1 MISFSDAWL
10 NLVNVVKS
18 FRPTDVLDILITSF
32 LVYKL
37 ITWAKVTRT
46 GQLVKGL
53 LALVVAYFLADWMQ
67 LQTMKYAMQYL
78 FSNGLILLAV
88 IFQPELRT
96 ALERV
101 GRSRISHLELFSH
114 QEEKSAD
121 QQWRAA
127 ISAICEAAPVLSR
140 QKTGALMVIERKSR
154 LGEIIKT
161 GTIIDS
167 VPSMELIGNIFFH
180 NSPLHDGA
188 MILRDGKLYAAGC
201 FLPLSDNYDISK
213 QLGTRHRAALGM
225 SENSDALVIVVSEE
239 NGVISVAL
247 EGKLTRG
254 YDAEMLRELLEKTLL
269 PEKKSED
276 KKPGFWR
283 AITK

>member
-53 LALVVAYFLADWMQ
+53 LALVIAYFLADWMQ

-78 FSNGLILLAV
+78 FGNALILLAV

-101 GRSRISHLELFSH
+101 GRSRISKLDLFSH
-114 QEEKSAD
+114 QEEKSVD
-121 QQWRAA
+121 QQWKTA
-127 ISAICEAAPVLSR
+127 ISAICEAAPRSF
-140 QKTGALMVIERKSR
+140 
-154 LGEIIKT
+154 
-161 GTIIDS
+161 
-167 VPSMELIGNIFFH
+167 P
-180 NSPLHDGA
+180 
-188 MILRDGKLYAAGC
+188 
-201 FLPLSDNYDISK
+201 
-213 QLGTRHRAALGM
+213 
-225 SENSDALVIVVSEE
+225 SENRRTDG
-239 NGVISVAL
+239 N
-247 EGKLTRG
+247 
-254 YDAEMLRELLEKTLL
+254 
-269 PEKKSED
+269 
-276 KKPGFWR
+276 
-283 AITK
+283 

>member
-10 NLVNVVKS
+10 NLVNVFKS

-53 LALVVAYFLADWMQ
+53 LALIVAYFLADWMQ

-101 GRSRISHLELFSH
+101 GRSRISQLELFSH

>member
-10 NLVNVVKS
+10 NLVNVFKS

-101 GRSRISHLELFSH
+101 GPQPDFPAGIVFASGRKVGGSTVESGYFGDLRSGACPFQAENR
-114 QEEKSAD
+114 
-121 QQWRAA
+121 RAY
-127 ISAICEAAPVLSR
+127 
-140 QKTGALMVIERKSR
+140 GHRKKVS
-154 LGEIIKT
+154 LG
-161 GTIIDS
+161 
-167 VPSMELIGNIFFH
+167 
-180 NSPLHDGA
+180 
-188 MILRDGKLYAAGC
+188 
-201 FLPLSDNYDISK
+201 
-213 QLGTRHRAALGM
+213 
-225 SENSDALVIVVSEE
+225 
-239 NGVISVAL
+239 
-247 EGKLTRG
+247 
-254 YDAEMLRELLEKTLL
+254 
-269 PEKKSED
+269 
-276 KKPGFWR
+276 
-283 AITK
+283 

>member
-53 LALVVAYFLADWMQ
+53 LALVIAYFLADWMQ

-78 FSNGLILLAV
+78 FSNALILLAV

-101 GRSRISHLELFSH
+101 GRSRISKLDLFSH
-114 QEEKSAD
+114 PEEKSVD
-121 QQWRAA
+121 HQWKVAV
-127 ISAICEAAPVLSR
+127 SAICEAAPILSR

-161 GTIIDS
+161 GTVIDS

-247 EGKLTRG
+247 DGKLTRG

-269 PEKKSED
+269 SEKKAEE

>member
-53 LALVVAYFLADWMQ
+53 LALVIAYFLADWMQ

-78 FSNGLILLAV
+78 FGNALILLAV

-101 GRSRISHLELFSH
+101 GRSRIFS
-114 QEEKSAD
+114 
-121 QQWRAA
+121 
-127 ISAICEAAPVLSR
+127 SR
-140 QKTGALMVIERKSR
+140 
-154 LGEIIKT
+154 GEIS
-161 GTIIDS
+161 G
-167 VPSMELIGNIFFH
+167 PAMENGDFGH
-180 NSPLHDGA
+180 
-188 MILRDGKLYAAGC
+188 LRSC
-201 FLPLSDNYDISK
+201 PRSFP
-213 QLGTRHRAALGM
+213 
-225 SENSDALVIVVSEE
+225 SENRRTDG
-239 NGVISVAL
+239 N
-247 EGKLTRG
+247 
-254 YDAEMLRELLEKTLL
+254 
-269 PEKKSED
+269 
-276 KKPGFWR
+276 
-283 AITK
+283 